1 MIVVND
7 GPMDVR
13 WADLVAGVRRGDILM
28 TRGWFADPANEKVKR
43 IYAEAKGR

>member
-7 GPMDVR
+7 GPMDAR

-28 TRGWFADPANEKVKR
+28 TRGWFSDPANEKVKA
-43 IYAEAKGR
+43 IYAEAKKK